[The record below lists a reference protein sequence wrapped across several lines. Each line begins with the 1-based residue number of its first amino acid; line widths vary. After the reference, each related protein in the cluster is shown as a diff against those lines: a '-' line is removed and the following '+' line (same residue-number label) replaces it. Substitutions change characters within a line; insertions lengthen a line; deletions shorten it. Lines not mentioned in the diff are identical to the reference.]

1 MKSPAP
7 RANHPWKEGSCAERL
22 RQGSPRLRGAAEKMR
37 RIYKMFCSSAQ
48 LLKLKYLFS
57 IRKWLRALA
66 QSHEVR
72 GLGTS
77 QAPQRDSGCL
87 SHASSRHL
95 STTTAPESELKPF
108 LGLAR
113 ASSSLPSPPESRAV
127 QRPLLVTYLASL
139 LMDLG
144 TGLPFPALKIGE
156 CHSAAG
162 RDVSA
167 AFAWEERVP
176 SGWRRRSGRHAAG
189 WPEKRRILYHCATWE
204 ALCQDCSHSHHVE
217 SK

>member
-57 IRKWLRALA
+57 IRKWLRARA

-72 GLGTS
+72 DPGTS
-77 QAPQRDSGCL
+77 QAPQRDSGRL

-113 ASSSLPSPPESRAV
+113 PSSSLPSPPESRAV
-127 QRPLLVTYLASL
+127 QRPLLVTHLASL

-144 TGLPFPALKIGE
+144 TGLPFPAASPRL
-156 CHSAAG
+156 S
-162 RDVSA
+162 
-167 AFAWEERVP
+167 VP
-176 SGWRRRSGRHAAG
+176 YFRRRFSLLKMPSAWWRCVF
-189 WPEKRRILYHCATWE
+189 CA
-204 ALCQDCSHSHHVE
+204 
-217 SK
+217 